1 MSVGAGQGLERLVGL
16 GITFAAQDGLDAFGY
31 DGPVVRQVA
40 LEGFAVEDYL
50 VQALHQRAERDGR
63 MGNGDADV
71 TQHGRICQVALQARN
86 GEFRREV
93 SEDGVGDAE
102 IPLGILEVDGVDF
115 VGHAARVKHS
125 MLLAKSESVDIK
137 VNYSSEETDHPNTA
151 RIHFVTEAGREF
163 SLVGV
168 SIGGGNIEI
177 VEINGMEVSFSGDY
191 PTIIAFYRDMPG
203 IISKVTALLAWRN
216 INVAFMKV
224 FRNAKRQ
231 DACMVI
237 ETDAVVSNEELREIA
252 RMVGEIKE
260 ICAV

>member
-1 MSVGAGQGLERLVGL
+1 MKEFSVFDIIGPRMVGPSSSHTAGAVRIGL
-16 GITFAAQDGLDAFGY
+16 
-31 DGPVVRQVA
+31 VA
-40 LEGFAVEDYL
+40 
-50 VQALHQRAERDGR
+50 H
-63 MGNGDADV
+63 
-71 TQHGRICQVALQARN
+71 RIAR
-86 GEFRREV
+86 GKIK
-93 SEDGVGDAE
+93 SAE
-102 IPLGILEVDGVDF
+102 ITLYGSFAQTGR
-115 VGHAARVKHS
+115 GHG
-125 MLLAKSESVDIK
+125 
-137 VNYSSEETDHPNTA
+137 TDRA
-151 RIHFVTEAGREF
+151 VIAGIHFVTEAGREF

>member
-1 MSVGAGQGLERLVGL
+1 MFDKRMKEFSVFDIIGPRMVGPSSSHTAGAVRIGL
-16 GITFAAQDGLDAFGY
+16 
-31 DGPVVRQVA
+31 VA
-40 LEGFAVEDYL
+40 
-50 VQALHQRAERDGR
+50 H
-63 MGNGDADV
+63 
-71 TQHGRICQVALQARN
+71 RIAR
-86 GEFRREV
+86 GKIK
-93 SEDGVGDAE
+93 SAE
-102 IPLGILEVDGVDF
+102 IMLYGSFAQTGRGHGTDRAVIAGILGVEPDD
-115 VGHAARVKHS
+115 ARVKHS

>member
-1 MSVGAGQGLERLVGL
+1 MVGPSSSHTAGAVRIGL
-16 GITFAAQDGLDAFGY
+16 
-31 DGPVVRQVA
+31 VA
-40 LEGFAVEDYL
+40 
-50 VQALHQRAERDGR
+50 H
-63 MGNGDADV
+63 
-71 TQHGRICQVALQARN
+71 RIAR
-86 GEFRREV
+86 GKIK
-93 SEDGVGDAE
+93 SAE
-102 IPLGILEVDGVDF
+102 ITLYGSFAQTGRGHGTDRAVIAGILGVEPDD
-115 VGHAARVKHS
+115 ARVKHS

-137 VNYSSEETDHPNTA
+137 VNYSSKETDHPNTA

-177 VEINGMEVSFSGDY
+177 VEINGM
-191 PTIIAFYRDMPG
+191 
-203 IISKVTALLAWRN
+203 RN